1 MCTWI
6 KGVRNVIFVQFWD
19 VFLSEKYVQFLK
31 TRQAVSDFALFP
43 TTLFRGKYFCL
54 LRKNFVSSDVKLGDL
69 SSSEI
74 ENAAKEKDCKTQAV
88 PSTQI
93 DCDAEKTGIRNKEPS
108 PVSTECKVEE
118 NGINPQTEHTVK
130 SENCKVSEEGKE
142 KSSTGVFQVKIKEED
157 DSFPAGE
164 CPVKVEEE
172 GVIMEEPAA
181 VKPGCNEKE
190 ATCPK
195 EKVEIETK
203 ASIQE
208 AVCSKE
214 KAECSQV
221 TQRVRLSIEDGD
233 EDNDEDYVIMTPEFC
248 TVLHENGRARCS
260 IRLGEKFCMFS
271 WKLGCCGLF
280 E

>member
-130 SENCKVSEEGKE
+130 SENCKVSEEG
-142 KSSTGVFQVKIKEED
+142 
-157 DSFPAGE
+157 
-164 CPVKVEEE
+164 
-172 GVIMEEPAA
+172 VIMEEPAA